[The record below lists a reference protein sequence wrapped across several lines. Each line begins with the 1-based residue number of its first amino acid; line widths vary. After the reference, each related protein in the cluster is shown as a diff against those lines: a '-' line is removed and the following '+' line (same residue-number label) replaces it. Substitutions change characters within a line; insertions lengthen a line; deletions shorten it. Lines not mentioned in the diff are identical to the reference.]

1 MSASFRLREDKHC
14 LNCGHQVSD
23 IYCSHCGQPNTDPKL
38 TLSDL
43 LHDFIHMFTHFDG
56 KFFQTLR
63 VLFTRP
69 GFLTRAYLDG
79 KRRQYLPPVQLYVF
93 TSALFFFIFYSFM
106 VNVSEV
112 AKGVAD
118 GSGAPAK
125 DSKSVEFSFTG
136 TDSSLQ
142 SRFTTPEAYIHYQD
156 SLPKEKRDGYV
167 ARLFRISEIKIKKR
181 INEDG
186 TEAFQQLIHTF
197 LKNFPK
203 LLFLSLP
210 IMALILNLIFFRK
223 NSFSYVSHVIF
234 LLHLYV
240 FTLVVLLI
248 VYVFI
253 QLNSWTNWSIFNW
266 LAVITQLWILYY
278 GYRSM
283 RNLYQT
289 SKWKGRLQYLTFL
302 FSGMI
307 VVILL
312 FLGDIL
318 YTILSV

>member
-1 MSASFRLREDKHC
+1 
-14 LNCGHQVSD
+14 
-23 IYCSHCGQPNTDPKL
+23 
-38 TLSDL
+38 
-43 LHDFIHMFTHFDG
+43 MFTHFDG

-156 SLPKEKRDGYV
+156 SLPKEKRDRYV

>member
-1 MSASFRLREDKHC
+1 
-14 LNCGHQVSD
+14 V
-23 IYCSHCGQPNTDPKL
+23 
-38 TLSDL
+38 
-43 LHDFIHMFTHFDG
+43 
-56 KFFQTLR
+56 
-63 VLFTRP
+63 V
-69 GFLTRAYLDG
+69 
-79 KRRQYLPPVQLYVF
+79 
-93 TSALFFFIFYSFM
+93 
-106 VNVSEV
+106 
-112 AKGVAD
+112 
-118 GSGAPAK
+118 
-125 DSKSVEFSFTG
+125 
-136 TDSSLQ
+136 
-142 SRFTTPEAYIHYQD
+142 
-156 SLPKEKRDGYV
+156 
-167 ARLFRISEIKIKKR
+167 
-181 INEDG
+181 
-186 TEAFQQLIHTF
+186 
-197 LKNFPK
+197 
-203 LLFLSLP
+203 
-210 IMALILNLIFFRK
+210 
-223 NSFSYVSHVIF
+223 F

-289 SKWKGRLQYLTFL
+289 AKWKGRLQYLTFL